1 MQKYYP
7 DSGVEIQ
14 GFTAKFYDSML
25 NIISFGSYSSFIK
38 KAICSIN
45 INKNDKILDLGA
57 GTGRNA
63 LLMNKQISEKG
74 EILGLEI
81 SELMIAQF
89 KSKTKEFSNLNI
101 INKRID
107 QPFDLEKKYDKVFI
121 SFVLHG
127 FPLKIQKNIIRNAFN
142 ALKED
147 GEFIIL
153 DFNEFIV
160 DKTPLYFRIPFK
172 IIECKYAFEYV
183 ERDWKQILS
192 EFGFVDF
199 QEKLFL
205 NKHIRLLNAR
215 RSNKM
220 YPLDEV

>member
-1 MQKYYP
+1 MSKFYP

-14 GFTAKFYDSML
+14 GFAAKFYDKIM
-25 NIISFGSYSSFIK
+25 NIMTFGGYSLFIK
-38 KAICSIN
+38 KAIKSMGILQD
-45 INKNDKILDLGA
+45 DKILDFGS

-63 LLMNKQISEKG
+63 LLMNEYISDKG

-89 KSKTKEFSNLNI
+89 KNKTEKFKNINI
-101 INKRID
+101 INQRID
-107 QPFDLEKKYDKVFI
+107 QPFKFEKRYDKVFI

-127 FPLKIQKNIIRNAFN
+127 FPFEIQKNIIQNAFN

-153 DFNEFIV
+153 DFNEFV
-160 DKTPLYFRIPFK
+160 TEKTPLYFRIPFK

-192 EFGFVDF
+192 EFGFRDF
-199 QEKLFL
+199 QEKLSIG
-205 NKHIRLLNAR
+205 KHIRLLKA
-215 RSNKM
+215 KKGI
-220 YPLDEV
+220 

>member
-1 MQKYYP
+1 MKKIYP

-14 GFTAKFYDSML
+14 GFSAKFYDNLM
-25 NIISFGSYSSFIK
+25 NIMTLGGYSSFIK
-38 KAICSIN
+38 KAIRSMS
-45 INKNDKILDLGA
+45 INKNDKILDFGA

-63 LLMNKQISEKG
+63 ILMNKYISENG

-81 SELMIAQF
+81 SELMIVQF
-89 KSKTKEFSNLNI
+89 KKKTEKFHNINI
-101 INKRID
+101 INQRID
-107 QPFDLEKKYDKVFI
+107 QPYELEEKYDKVFI

-127 FPLKIQKNIIRNAFN
+127 FPFEIQKNIIQNAFN

-153 DFNEFIV
+153 DFNEFVI
-160 DKTPLYFRIPFK
+160 DKTPFYFRIPFK

-192 EFGFVDF
+192 EFGFNDF
-199 QEKLFL
+199 QEKLYL
-205 NKHIRLLNAR
+205 GKHLRLLKAKKGNNMN
-215 RSNKM
+215 S
-220 YPLDEV
+220 LDEK